1 MATKKCLRSTCRG
14 KPRPT
19 RITETYKRKG
29 SPVVV
34 TIRNIPAVTCAAC
47 GFITVDDETFTE
59 IERLL
64 DLFQKSDLALPP
76 AKVELDYK
84 LAVRVKQAA

>member
-14 KPRPT
+14 KPRQT

-34 TIRNIPAVTCAAC
+34 TIRNIPAVICAAC
-47 GFITVDDETFTE
+47 RFTTVDDETFTE

-64 DLFQKSDLALPP
+64 GIFQKSDPAWPP

-84 LAVRVKQAA
+84 LAARVKQAA